1 MLAFANAYPLLTIT
15 SFGPHTPPP
24 PSRPPH
30 PIKNLMTSMAA
41 ASPFDNRE
49 AKCERPLSKEPAPT
63 IDSLGG
69 VLFLIGLMLF
79 LFLASA
85 PVQAAT
91 ITLTWNAS
99 SGPVAG
105 YRVSYGSQS
114 HNYQSTAPAAPNLIG
129 ATSYTTPDLPAGTYY
144 FAVKAFDSAG
154 NSSDYSNE
162 VSKTITASVAAP
174 TASFSAN
181 KTTGAAPLAINFTDS
196 STGNITGHSWNF
208 GDGTTSTAQ
217 NPAKTYSSPG
227 TYTVKL
233 TVTGAG
239 GSNTATKT
247 NYVSVSV
254 PTASNPP
261 TAAAPVA
268 SFSASPTSGTTSTSV
283 NFTNTST
290 GSVTTWS
297 WNFGDGTTSTAKN
310 AIKTYANPGTYTVK
324 LTATGSGG
332 SNTATKTNYISVSAA
347 APAASFSATP
357 TSGPAPLSTTFK
369 NTSTGTITSY
379 SWNFGDGTTS
389 TSANPTHTYSKTGAY
404 TVSLTATGPAGSNSK
419 TQTSYITVAGA
430 GTNTGGLVAAYNFE
444 EASGAAVLDASG
456 KGNQGAIG
464 GSTRVASG
472 KYGKALA
479 FDGVDDLV
487 TVNDSASLDL
497 TAGMTLEAWVYPSTN
512 AGWKPVLVKEIDSL
526 YYLYASTTFGNA
538 PAMGAKIG
546 SYPLLYG
553 NTPLPLN
560 GWTHLAATYDGA
572 TQRLYLN
579 GTLVAQRSVSGA
591 IAISAEPLRIGGSSH
606 WGEYFSGRIDDV
618 RIYNRALTL
627 NEIQTDMNTPVK

>member
-1 MLAFANAYPLLTIT
+1 MLAFANAYPLLTIN
-15 SFGPHTPPP
+15 SFGPHTSHPL
-24 PSRPPH
+24 SRSPQ
-30 PIKNLMTSMAA
+30 PIKSITTSMAA

-49 AKCERPLSKEPAPT
+49 AKCERLLSRKPALAIASPG
-63 IDSLGG
+63 SA
-69 VLFLIGLMLF
+69 LFFAGLMFF
-79 LFLASA
+79 LFLASL

-91 ITLTWNAS
+91 LTLTWSAS

-114 HNYQSTAPAAPNLIG
+114 HNYQSTAPATPNLIG
-129 ATSYTTPDLPAGTYY
+129 TTSYTTPDLPAGTYY

-174 TASFSAN
+174 TANFSAN

-196 STGNITGHSWNF
+196 STGTITSRSWDF
-208 GDGTTSTAQ
+208 GDGTTSTTQ

-233 TVTGAG
+233 TVTGSG

-254 PTASNPP
+254 PSASTPP
-261 TAAAPVA
+261 STAAPVA
-268 SFSASPTSGTTSTSV
+268 SFSASPTSATTATSI

-290 GSVTTWS
+290 GNSTSWS

-310 AIKTYANPGTYTVK
+310 AIKTYTNPGTYTVK
-324 LTATGSGG
+324 LIATGPGG
-332 SNTATKTNYISVSAA
+332 SNTATKTNYISISAA
-347 APAASFSATP
+347 SPAASFSATP

-389 TSANPTHTYSKTGAY
+389 TSANPTHTYSKTGTY

-430 GTNTGGLVAAYNFE
+430 GTKTGGLVAAYNFE
-444 EASGAAVLDASG
+444 EASGTTALDTSG
-456 KGNQGAIG
+456 QGNQGTIS
-464 GSTRVASG
+464 GSTRIAG
-472 KYGKALA
+472 KYGKALS

-497 TAGMTLEAWVYPSTN
+497 TTGMTLEAWVYPSTN
-512 AGWKPVLVKEIDSL
+512 EGWKPVIVKEIDSL
-526 YYLYASTTFGNA
+526 YYLYASTAFGNA

-553 NTPLPLN
+553 DTALPGN
-560 GWTHLAATYDGA
+560 GWTHLAATYDGTA
-572 TQRLYLN
+572 ERLYLN
-579 GTLVAQRSVSGA
+579 GTLVAQRSVSGTME
-591 IAISAEPLRIGGSSH
+591 ISANPLRIGGSSH

-627 NEIQTDMNTPVK
+627 SEIQTDMNTPVK